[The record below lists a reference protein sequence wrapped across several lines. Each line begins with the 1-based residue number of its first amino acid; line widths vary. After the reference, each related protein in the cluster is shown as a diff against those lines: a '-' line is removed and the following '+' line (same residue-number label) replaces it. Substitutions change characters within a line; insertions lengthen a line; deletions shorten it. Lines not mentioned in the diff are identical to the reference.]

1 MSEFKT
7 RLRKAIYWAQ
17 HNLFVFDRMVIIV
30 AVAVCLFFVWGAVS
44 SMSRNWT
51 LAQELANRKR
61 ERVLLELEVETL
73 ELENEYYV
81 SAEYQELAARKYQ
94 NKKLPG
100 ETLIYLPPNSE
111 SAKTKYD
118 QGSTASSDVVDDS
131 MSNFE
136 QWLVF
141 LFGAGTVK

>member
-1 MSEFKT
+1 MAELKT
-7 RLRKAIYWAQ
+7 KFRKGVYWLQ
-17 HNLFVFDRMVIIV
+17 HNLFVFDRIVLIV

-51 LAQELANRKR
+51 LAQELASRRR
-61 ERVLLELEVETL
+61 EKTLLELEVETL
-73 ELENEYYV
+73 EMENEYYL
-81 SAEYQELAARKYQ
+81 SEEYQELAARKYQ

-100 ETLIYLPPNSE
+100 ETMIYLPANSE
-111 SAKTKYD
+111 AAKNKYHQSD
-118 QGSTASSDVVDDS
+118 TGENNSPDST

-141 LFGAGTVK
+141 LLGIGVLE

>member
-7 RLRKAIYWAQ
+7 RARKTLYWLQ
-17 HNLFVFDRMVIIV
+17 HNLFIFDRMIIIA
-30 AVAVCLFFVWGAVS
+30 AVTVCLFFVWGAVS

-61 ERVLLELEVETL
+61 EKVLLELEVETL

-111 SAKTKYD
+111 AAKNKYSAE
-118 QGSTASSDVVDDS
+118 GSSDAETLDEP

-141 LFGAGTVK
+141 LFGAGTLD

>member
-7 RLRKAIYWAQ
+7 RVRKAIYWLQ
-17 HNLFVFDRMVIIV
+17 HNLFVFDRVVIIV
-30 AVAVCLFFVWGAVS
+30 AVTICLFFVWGAVS

-61 ERVLLELEVETL
+61 EKVLLELEVETL

-81 SAEYQELAARKYQ
+81 STEYQELAARRYQ

-111 SAKTKYD
+111 AAKNKYSTEGSSSAENPD
-118 QGSTASSDVVDDS
+118 ES

-141 LFGAGTVK
+141 LFGAGTLD

>member
-1 MSEFKT
+1 MSELKT
-7 RLRKAIYWAQ
+7 RFRKVLYWAQ
-17 HNLFVFDRMVIIV
+17 HNLFVFDRMVLIV
-30 AVAVCLFFVWGAVS
+30 AVAVCLFFVWGAIS

-51 LAQELANRKR
+51 LAQELASRRR
-61 ERVLLELEVETL
+61 EKVLLELEVETL

-81 SAEYQELAARKYQ
+81 SDEYQELAARKYQ

-100 ETLIYLPPNSE
+100 ETMIYLPANSE
-111 SAKTKYD
+111 TAKDKYRQD
-118 QGSTASSDVVDDS
+118 DATEALAPEDS

-141 LFGAGTVK
+141 LFGAGTLK

>member
-1 MSEFKT
+1 MTEFQT
-7 RLRKAIYWAQ
+7 RLRKAIYWLQ
-17 HNLFVFDRMVIIV
+17 HNLLVFDRVVLIV
-30 AVAVCLFFVWGAVS
+30 AVTICLFFVWGAVS

-61 ERVLLELEVETL
+61 EKILLELEVETL
-73 ELENEYYV
+73 ELENDYYV

-100 ETLIYLPPNSE
+100 ETLIYLPANSE
-111 SAKTKYD
+111 AAKNKYAATSA
-118 QGSTASSDVVDDS
+118 ASSSSFDET

-141 LFGAGTVK
+141 LFGAGTLN

>member
-1 MSEFKT
+1 MTEFQT
-7 RLRKAIYWAQ
+7 RLRKAIYWLQ
-17 HNLFVFDRMVIIV
+17 HNLLVFDRAVLIV
-30 AVAVCLFFVWGAVS
+30 AVTICLFFVWGAVS

-61 ERVLLELEVETL
+61 EKILLELEVETL
-73 ELENEYYV
+73 ELENDYYV

-100 ETLIYLPPNSE
+100 ETLIYLPANSE
-111 SAKTKYD
+111 AAKNKYAATSA
-118 QGSTASSDVVDDS
+118 ASSSSFDET

-141 LFGAGTVK
+141 LFGAGTLN